1 MTAKIKTKAKATR
14 GLKKLCSRVV
24 KAEGLKANGTLKKG
38 FRYVKG
44 GKIVKAG
51 ASTPT
56 KKKSNKKK

>member
-1 MTAKIKTKAKATR
+1 MTPRIKTKATR

-44 GKIVKAG
+44 RKIVKAG
-51 ASTPT
+51 ASTTT
-56 KKKSNKKK
+56 KTKSNKKK